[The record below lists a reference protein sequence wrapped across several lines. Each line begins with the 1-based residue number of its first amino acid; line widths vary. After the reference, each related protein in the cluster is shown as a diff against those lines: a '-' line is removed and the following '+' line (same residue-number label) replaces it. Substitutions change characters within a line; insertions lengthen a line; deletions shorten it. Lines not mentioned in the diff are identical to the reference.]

1 MSKVIIRT
9 KKQFNEIIKGN
20 IFITPCLQ
28 GCLLNLSS
36 IRRRKPKQ
44 AFDSWKEFI
53 NTLKNSL
60 LLDRL
65 RTMKMQFTL
74 VKMSTRV
81 LRDCIQRILG
91 EGNKIKGALLI
102 YLSAIFRRPKNAFDK

>member
-1 MSKVIIRT
+1 M
-9 KKQFNEIIKGN
+9 
-20 IFITPCLQ
+20 
-28 GCLLNLSS
+28 LNLSS

-74 VKMSTRV
+74 VKMSIRI
-81 LRDCIQRILG
+81 LKDCVQRIMG
-91 EGNKIKGALLI
+91 EGNKIKGVMMV
-102 YLSAIFRRPKNAFDK
+102 YLSVSVGRPKNAFDN